1 MRGSSGSTG
10 CGRRGCWQPS
20 SAIVWP
26 WRISLAA
33 ASRRPYNPPA
43 MTRKQ
48 IDVSIYVFIVLL
60 IAFFGRAVWGVMGMV
75 GWV

>member
-1 MRGSSGSTG
+1 MQSSGHGESP
-10 CGRRGCWQPS
+10 WQPQ
-20 SAIVWP
+20 AGGP
-26 WRISLAA
+26 KT
-33 ASRRPYNPPA
+33 PPA

>member
-1 MRGSSGSTG
+1 
-10 CGRRGCWQPS
+10 
-20 SAIVWP
+20 
-26 WRISLAA
+26 
-33 ASRRPYNPPA
+33 

-60 IAFFGRAVWGVMGMV
+60 IAFSGRAVWGVMGMV

>member
-1 MRGSSGSTG
+1 
-10 CGRRGCWQPS
+10 
-20 SAIVWP
+20 
-26 WRISLAA
+26 
-33 ASRRPYNPPA
+33 

-60 IAFFGRAVWGVMGMV
+60 IAFFARAVWGVVEMI

>member
-1 MRGSSGSTG
+1 
-10 CGRRGCWQPS
+10 
-20 SAIVWP
+20 
-26 WRISLAA
+26 
-33 ASRRPYNPPA
+33 

-60 IAFFGRAVWGVMGMV
+60 IAFFARAAWGVMGMV

>member
-1 MRGSSGSTG
+1 
-10 CGRRGCWQPS
+10 
-20 SAIVWP
+20 
-26 WRISLAA
+26 
-33 ASRRPYNPPA
+33 

-60 IAFFGRAVWGVMGMV
+60 IAFFGRAVWGVVGMI